1 MRSKAVPAL
10 PASVAVTL
18 VAAVVVASTLALAG
32 VAQAARP
39 FINRD
44 LVLRRGDVAL
54 DLGLG
59 IGHAPAPYN
68 GQPESGLGMNLEL
81 SIGIARDAEI
91 GVRTGFRLTDAGQWT
106 QADRYGRTFDTE
118 TYDIGGDRVA
128 NPEIHVRWGI
138 AHGPS
143 AELGFELRA
152 ILPIESGTHFGM
164 VLGLPVA
171 LRTGVIR
178 LDTGVYLPIIF
189 EHDTLLIVS
198 VPAHLWIQAS
208 PTLWL
213 GPLFGI
219 RFYHQGG
226 ASGNEFPL
234 GFGLGT
240 MLSSALDLRAWFLF
254 PNVDDNSRYGGGIAF
269 QIRFE

>member
-1 MRSKAVPAL
+1 MRSKALPAL
-10 PASVAVTL
+10 LASVALALLAAVTL
-18 VAAVVVASTLALAG
+18 TSAG
-32 VAQAARP
+32 VAHAARP

-44 LVLRRGDVAL
+44 LVLRHGEVAL
-54 DLGLG
+54 DLGFG
-59 IGHAPAPYN
+59 VGHAPPTLYS
-68 GQPESGLGMNLEL
+68 PSESGLGMNLEL

-91 GVRTGFRLTDAGQWT
+91 GVRTGFRLTDAGQRT
-106 QADRYGRTFDTE
+106 RADQYGRTFDTE
-118 TYDIGGDRVA
+118 TYGTGIDRIA

-152 ILPIESGTHFGM
+152 IMPIEENTRFGM

-171 LRTGVIR
+171 LHTGVIR
-178 LDTGVYLPIIF
+178 LDTGVYVPILF
-189 EHDTLLIVS
+189 YHDTLTIVS

-219 RFYHQGG
+219 QVYHPGG
-226 ASGNEFPL
+226 ATYPV
-234 GFGLGT
+234 GFGIGN
-240 MLSSALDLRAWFLF
+240 MLSAALDLRAWFLF
-254 PNVDDNSRYGGGIAF
+254 PDVNDNDRYGGGVAL

>member
-1 MRSKAVPAL
+1 MRPKAAPSL
-10 PASVAVTL
+10 PASVATVI
-18 VAAVVVASTLALAG
+18 AAVTMWSAG
-32 VAQAARP
+32 AAHAARP

-44 LVLRRGDVAL
+44 LVLRRGEVAL
-54 DLGLG
+54 DLGFG
-59 IGHAPAPYN
+59 IGHAPTQY
-68 GQPESGLGMNLEL
+68 GQSESGPAMNLEL

-91 GVRTGFRLTDAGQWT
+91 GVRTGFRLTDAGQRT
-106 QADRYGRTFDTE
+106 QADRYGRPFDTE
-118 TYDIGGDRVA
+118 IYELGYDRVA

-152 ILPIESGTHFGM
+152 IMPIEQQTRFGM

-178 LDTGVYLPIIF
+178 LDTGVYVPIF
-189 EHDTLLIVS
+189 FYPDTLTIVS

-219 RFYHQGG
+219 QVFHQGG
-226 ASGNEFPL
+226 ASWNRYPV
-234 GFGLGT
+234 GFGIGT
-240 MLSSALDLRAWFLF
+240 MLNPALDLRAWFLF
-254 PNVDDNSRYGGGIAF
+254 PDINDNERYGGGVAL

>member
-1 MRSKAVPAL
+1 MRSKAAPAL
-10 PASVAVTL
+10 SASVVVI
-18 VAAVVVASTLALAG
+18 VAALTTAASG
-32 VAQAARP
+32 VAHAARP
-39 FINRD
+39 FISRD

-54 DLGLG
+54 DLGFG
-59 IGHAPAPYN
+59 IGHALSPL
-68 GQPESGLGMNLEL
+68 GEPESGLGMNLEL

-91 GVRTGFRLTDAGQWT
+91 GVRTGFRLTDAGQRT

-118 TYDIGGDRVA
+118 TYDLGFERVA

-152 ILPIESGTHFGM
+152 IMPIEQGTHFGM

-171 LRTGVIR
+171 LRTGILR

-189 EHDTLLIVS
+189 NHDTLMIVS

-213 GPLFGI
+213 GPLFGL
-219 RFYHQGG
+219 RFFHQGG
-226 ASGNEFPL
+226 RSWNEFPL

-254 PNVDDNSRYGGGIAF
+254 PNVDNNDNYGGGLAF